1 MTHGGLFRAVA
12 VEAAQRVAT
21 FRPQHLANLVWSYG
35 TLGAHDPALFAAVE
49 AEAVARMAAFDA
61 QAVANAAW
69 AFQTCG
75 AATAPLRDAVA
86 ARAAALLAE
95 LEPQAV
101 GNIVWS
107 LDWRRGAALLDAWYA
122 VHGDDEK
129 PLQSLFTALASAGDD
144 EGRKVAAG
152 LLLGDAR
159 DRSAFP
165 LVTRAVERASPDAR
179 YRLHRAALAGC
190 RLRNDE
196 SRAAQLQK
204 QIHAEGLEALRP
216 AATVRGRMVPFENDR
231 APSKELDALCELL
244 GDRYEPHL
252 RALPYAFA
260 GDAAAGARSLKYHAE
275 KKALAHLLADDAAEL
290 RVDVNFK
297 MCADCHGFFK
307 AASAVV
313 DRPIH
318 VSEGGRPAHTFRHG
332 QCSCGDA
339 WLVCVEIKI
348 IRSGTD
354 RLVDF
359 HTGGDGRS
367 GCGATASP
375 RRRRSPGATARS
387 STPRGPWPR
396 PGRRASAGTR
406 RPPRSSALPRPR
418 LRGAPR
424 RFSTPSSRWPYQGRT
439 TTNVARARPRW
450 EPAPAA
456 APRVPRSNQ

>member
-1 MTHGGLFRAVA
+1 
-12 VEAAQRVAT
+12 
-21 FRPQHLANLVWSYG
+21 
-35 TLGAHDPALFAAVE
+35 
-49 AEAVARMAAFDA
+49 MAAFDA

-179 YRLHRAALAGC
+179 YRLHCAALAGC

-216 AATVRGRMVPFENDR
+216 AATVRGRMVPFENGR

-367 GCGATASP
+367 GCGATCP

>member
-1 MTHGGLFRAVA
+1 M
-12 VEAAQRVAT
+12 
-21 FRPQHLANLVWSYG
+21 
-35 TLGAHDPALFAAVE
+35 
-49 AEAVARMAAFDA
+49 
-61 QAVANAAW
+61 
-69 AFQTCG
+69 
-75 AATAPLRDAVA
+75 
-86 ARAAALLAE
+86 
-95 LEPQAV
+95 
-101 GNIVWS
+101 
-107 LDWRRGAALLDAWYA
+107 
-122 VHGDDEK
+122 
-129 PLQSLFTALASAGDD
+129 
-144 EGRKVAAG
+144 
-152 LLLGDAR
+152 
-159 DRSAFP
+159 
-165 LVTRAVERASPDAR
+165 
-179 YRLHRAALAGC
+179 
-190 RLRNDE
+190 
-196 SRAAQLQK
+196 
-204 QIHAEGLEALRP
+204 
-216 AATVRGRMVPFENDR
+216 PFENGR

-396 PGRRASAGTR
+396 PGRRGSAVTR
-406 RPPRSSALPRPR
+406 RPRPSSARRRPRSL
-418 LRGAPR
+418 GAPR
-424 RFSTPSSRWPYQGRT
+424 PFRTPSSRWPYQCRT
-439 TTNVARARPRW
+439 TANVARARPRW
-450 EPAPAA
+450 EPALTA
-456 APRVPRSNQ
+456 APRVPGLISDCMKLARLTS